1 MAPSFEAVSCIILSL
16 LVMDIHGLT
25 VTMFIEH
32 TVQPEVLDELTMVD
46 TTQSS
51 FFSQA
56 GRGATVG

>member
-46 TTQSS
+46 TTIS
-51 FFSQA
+51 
-56 GRGATVG
+56 G